1 MSLQSKANK
10 DDEQTPSEALVEQT
24 RVCMLQRKADRL
36 QREVN
41 ALRAERRAD
50 AQEQQE
56 WIEHKDHSHLNTA
69 FVASLTTI
77 AVLFAGKLLGVI

>member
-1 MSLQSKANK
+1 MNTQQNANK
-10 DDEQTPSEALVEQT
+10 DDGLAQSEALVEQT

-50 AQEQQE
+50 VQDEKE
-56 WIEHKDHSHLNTA
+56 WGEHKDHSHLNTA

-77 AVLFAGKLLGVI
+77 AVLFGGKLLGVI

>member
-1 MSLQSKANK
+1 MNTQQNANK
-10 DDEQTPSEALVEQT
+10 DDGKTPSEVLVEQT

-41 ALRAERRAD
+41 ALRAERRTD
-50 AQEQQE
+50 MQDEKE
-56 WIEHKDHSHLNTA
+56 WVEHKDHSHMNTA

-77 AVLFAGKLLGVI
+77 AVLFAGKLLGVM

>member
-1 MSLQSKANK
+1 MSLQSNANK
-10 DDEQTPSEALVEQT
+10 DDGQTPSEALVEQT

-50 AQEQQE
+50 KHDQQE
-56 WIEHKDHSHLNTA
+56 WVEHTDHSHLSAA
-69 FVASLTTI
+69 FVGSLTTI
-77 AVLFAGKLLGVI
+77 AVLFAGKLLGVM